1 MTDIGQPPKEV
12 KRSRS
17 KKVAAETVGNQPGYV
32 RPYRCIAN
40 GCTKAFTRAE
50 HLKRHQLNH
59 NSGKIWRC
67 ITCSVTFVRK
77 DLWQRHL
84 RVSHE
89 TNDLY
94 PPELDSVA
102 DEPNEASIHA
112 DSNTCAQSTSIEGIN
127 WVSSN
132 SASLVDQS
140 PRDASFQSPTAQ
152 YVSARVSD
160 DYDEL
165 PGGCLP
171 VAHDSISLWSSTF
184 EESWI
189 QEMEEWR
196 SDFCTHQSTRFADT
210 DMQWFFDNQ
219 QPLDL
224 EQESYPAQE
233 PQPSEPS
240 KAIPLRDTGAITA
253 EIYNVN
259 GELPPVYLQE
269 LQSKVFVAK
278 TGQFDPPS
286 CGFRVCNALT
296 DERRIELLMD
306 LRNLTD
312 VDLRDPIFSL
322 NSMKHG
328 IHLFCRNVN
337 IEYAFIHHELICP
350 SSQDN
355 RQVIIDV
362 FGEEPGPQLMWIII
376 TLGWTLMRS
385 DNNHESHMASK
396 IQRTI
401 RTSIINVKSPP
412 PLLYL
417 LTSASAPWIDKYTSF
432 MDSPNLV
439 FGALI
444 CKIPGNSR
452 RVWVC
457 LHVSWRSDRS
467 MLLETLI
474 DRLADFHPRP
484 RGELTIGGIE

>member
-1 MTDIGQPPKEV
+1 MTDIRRPQKEG

-17 KKVAAETVGNQPGYV
+17 KKVAAETVGSQPGYV

-59 NSGKIWRC
+59 SSGKIWRC

-84 RVSHE
+84 RVSHGK
-89 TNDLY
+89 DGLY
-94 PPELDSVA
+94 PLVDSVTV
-102 DEPNEASIHA
+102 EPSGTTIHA
-112 DSNTCAQSTSIEGIN
+112 DSNTYAQSTSIQGLS
-127 WVSSN
+127 WDSSN

-140 PRDASFQSPTAQ
+140 LREASFQSPVAQ
-152 YVSARVSD
+152 CASANASD
-160 DYDEL
+160 DYDGTPEA
-165 PGGCLP
+165 CLP
-171 VAHDSISLWSSTF
+171 VPHDSIGLWSSAF

-219 QPLDL
+219 HTMDL
-224 EQESYPAQE
+224 EQERHPAQAT
-233 PQPSEPS
+233 QLSEPS
-240 KAIPLRDTGAITA
+240 KAKPLRDTAAITA

-269 LQSKVFVAK
+269 LQSKIFVAK

-322 NSMKHG
+322 NSMKQG

-350 SSQDN
+350 SSQGN

-362 FGEEPGPQLMWIII
+362 FGEEPGPQLIWIII

-385 DNNHESHMASK
+385 DNKHESHMASK
-396 IQRTI
+396 IQRAI
-401 RTSIINVKSPP
+401 RTSIINV
-412 PLLYL
+412 
-417 LTSASAPWIDKYTSF
+417 
-432 MDSPNLV
+432 
-439 FGALI
+439 
-444 CKIPGNSR
+444 
-452 RVWVC
+452 
-457 LHVSWRSDRS
+457 
-467 MLLETLI
+467 
-474 DRLADFHPRP
+474 
-484 RGELTIGGIE
+484 

>member
-17 KKVAAETVGNQPGYV
+17 RKVAAETVGSQPGYV

-59 NSGKIWRC
+59 SSGKIWRC
-67 ITCSVTFVRK
+67 IACSVTFVRK

-89 TNDLY
+89 KNDLS
-94 PPELDSVA
+94 PPVDSVTV
-102 DEPNEASIHA
+102 DTNGITIHA
-112 DSNTCAQSTSIEGIN
+112 DSNTYAQNTSIEGHN
-127 WVSSN
+127 WGSSN
-132 SASLVDQS
+132 SASIVDET
-140 PRDASFQSPTAQ
+140 PRDASFQSPMAQ
-152 YVSARVSD
+152 YVSANISD
-160 DYDEL
+160 DYDGT
-165 PGGCLP
+165 PGVCLP
-171 VAHDSISLWSSTF
+171 VPHDSLSLWSSAF

-196 SDFCTHQSTRFADT
+196 SDFCTHQSTRFADI

-224 EQESYPAQE
+224 EQDRNPAQAT
-233 PQPSEPS
+233 QLSEPS
-240 KAIPLRDTGAITA
+240 TTIPLRDISAITA

-269 LQSKVFVAK
+269 VQSKIFVAK

-322 NSMKHG
+322 NSMKQG

-337 IEYAFIHHELICP
+337 IEYAFLHHELICP
-350 SSQDN
+350 SSQEN
-355 RQVIIDV
+355 RQVIADV
-362 FGEEPGPQLMWIII
+362 FGEEPGPQLIWIII

-396 IQRTI
+396 IQRVI

-412 PLLYL
+412 P
-417 LTSASAPWIDKYTSF
+417 
-432 MDSPNLV
+432 
-439 FGALI
+439 
-444 CKIPGNSR
+444 
-452 RVWVC
+452 
-457 LHVSWRSDRS
+457 
-467 MLLETLI
+467 
-474 DRLADFHPRP
+474 
-484 RGELTIGGIE
+484 